1 MQINSKT
8 LPNGLQI
15 IHNEDKTTQMVAVNT
30 LYMVGSRN
38 EEPEHTGFAHLFEHL
53 MFGGSINIPDYDKQ
67 CQQASGEKNDEKTHK
82 MPKNMRRHNKGGEYS
97 LYKCL

>member
-38 EEPEHTGFAHLFEHL
+38 EEPEHTGFAHLS
-53 MFGGSINIPDYDKQ
+53 SISCSEARSIYLTTTSN
-67 CQQASGEKNDEKTHK
+67 ASKLRERT
-82 MPKNMRRHNKGGEYS
+82 MPSPMLIS
-97 LYKCL
+97 PIITS